1 MAELMNLEVQDKT
14 KINADTIVDGNI
26 ESTSLDGRAFL
37 TASAK
42 VTPSTGGTGIV
53 TEQYLYWALKV

>member
-1 MAELMNLEVQDKT
+1 MAELQDLT
-14 KINADTIVDGNI
+14 VENIVKINADTEVTGDVQA
-26 ESTSLDGRAFL
+26 TSLNGRSFL

-42 VTPSTGGTGIV
+42 VTPSTSGTGIV